1 MSRLEEA
8 AAKACC
14 ADLYQSDLARLI
26 LGDTRHPGGLRLTH
40 RLGRLMGLRR
50 DDWVV
55 DLASGNGASAAAISR
70 AFHCRVVGIEYGRA
84 AALEAREKA
93 RAAPIPGRAGF
104 IQGDAEQPPLRAGR
118 FDAVFAECSLSL
130 FPDKA
135 KAVREAV
142 RLLRPGGKLG
152 LSDVTV
158 APGCLPSE
166 LDGSLGRLLCL
177 SDALDV
183 NGYTG
188 LLEEAGLERLYRED
202 ASNEVLRLLEELQ
215 AKLGAFTAWQSFQNV
230 NDAGATTSLWPNGMD
245 WSVLLHQVKELVTDG
260 RLGYWLYVAQKP
272 AEPGRD

>member
-55 DLASGNGASAAAISR
+55 DLASGNGASASAISR

-84 AALEAREKA
+84 TALEAWEKA
-93 RAAPIPGRAGF
+93 RAAPIPGRAAF

-135 KAVREAV
+135 KAVGEAV

-152 LSDVTV
+152 FSDVTV
-158 APGCLPSE
+158 APGCLPPE

-188 LLEEAGLERLYRED
+188 LLEEAGLEDLYRED
-202 ASNEVLRLLEELQ
+202 ASAEILGLLEELP
-215 AKLGAFTAWQSFQNV
+215 AKLGAFTAWQNFQNV

-245 WSVLLHQVKELVTDG
+245 WSVLLHRVKELVTEG